1 MELDRLPY
9 DLFKP
14 LWDLFYSMFDDGS
27 MFSVKE
33 VWLELK
39 DSQDVWKDYEDCFR
53 ELNDSETEHMTCI
66 MSSDKFKE
74 FIHNGQKS
82 NDEPWQTPFLIA
94 CAMDKNEAIIITEE
108 NLNNNPKRKIP
119 YVCEEL
125 NEYGFN
131 IKCLNL
137 FDFLRYN
144 KITFKITKEE

>member
-1 MELDRLPY
+1 MELDKLPS
-9 DLFKP
+9 DIFKS
-14 LWDLFYSMFDDGS
+14 LWDLFYSMLDDGS

-39 DSQDVWKDYEDCFR
+39 DSQNVWEDYKDCFR

-66 MSSDKFKE
+66 MSCDKFE
-74 FIHNGQKS
+74 VFIRNGQKS
-82 NDEPWQTPFLIA
+82 NDEPWADPFLIA
-94 CAMDKNEAIIITEE
+94 CAMDKDEAIIITEE
-108 NLNNNPKRKIP
+108 NLNSHRERKIP

-125 NEYGFN
+125 NKHGFN

-144 KITFKITKEE
+144 KITF